1 MLYRLAFCLLTLG
14 VIGMCSWPSSG
25 QQPVAGESP
34 LRFVPDDSILFLHL
48 KSNAFW
54 NNPAFDEVKKRM
66 PAEKWKK
73 LEKEVFEIS
82 EQITT
87 ISRRNFESATI
98 ILDSWDVPQVPG
110 FAMLM
115 QSSVPV
121 DSNRFINSVK
131 KYIALK
137 FPFAIVAGNTRNAD
151 GVVME
156 QVANIQGKKLYA
168 CLIDPKTAAIGDVET
183 LNKIIKSK
191 NGATLAAF
199 ASTSRNAELAIG
211 LQVSENLHNQLIALM
226 QMGQVNQNMNQ
237 AEDATFGLGLSIIKA
252 AIDIKQLN
260 INARL
265 LQDFALDVRIDA
277 NSEQAAVRMERLFGS
292 LALTGEF
299 GLQHLQ
305 RLAANERNGEIREF
319 RKLFG
324 SLSEACAQ
332 STIKRDG
339 NKVLM
344 ALHSPGG
351 GKDISLAMAS
361 VISRMSLMQNRSIRQ
376 NNLRQMAIAMHN
388 YHNDYN
394 RLPSAGYYT
403 GTNGMMMQKDTRD
416 PSSKLGLS
424 WRVAILPY
432 LEQDNLF
439 KQFRTNEPWDSEHNK
454 KFIAMM
460 PKVYAMPGVEAGAG
474 LTYYQ
479 VFVAP
484 EKPANPQ
491 KQQFAP
497 MFTWGSRSLTLGQLS
512 VQDGTSNT
520 IMIAEAAKPV
530 IWTKPGD
537 LDVLGD
543 DQPLPKLGSVP
554 DEDDLLVVFGD
565 ASVRAIKRS
574 LPNAQEY
581 EKIMRQLIGRRDGMN
596 QDTDPIMVEPSRAE
610 GIGTFKRAEPRLEN
624 RK

>member
-1 MLYRLAFCLLTLG
+1 MLRIAFILLTLG
-14 VIGMCSWPSSG
+14 VIGLCSWPSSG
-25 QQPVAGESP
+25 QQPAAGESP
-34 LRFVPDDSILFLHL
+34 LRLIPDDSILYVHL
-48 KSNAFW
+48 KGNAFW

-87 ISRRNFESATI
+87 IPRRNFESATI
-98 ILDSWDVPQVPG
+98 MVDSWDVPQVPG

-137 FPFAIVAGNTRNAD
+137 FPFATVAGNTRNAD

-156 QVANIQGKKLYA
+156 QVANIQGKNLYA
-168 CLIDPKTAAIGDVET
+168 CLIDPKTPAIGDDET
-183 LNKIIKSK
+183 LSKIIKRK
-191 NGATLAAF
+191 NNVALTAF
-199 ASTSRNAELAIG
+199 ASTSGNAELGIG
-211 LQVSENLHNQLIALM
+211 LQISENLHNQLNALM
-226 QMGQVNQNMNQ
+226 LMGQAGRNMNP
-237 AEDATFGLGLSIIKA
+237 ADEATFGLGLSIIKA
-252 AIDIKQLN
+252 VIDIKQLN

-265 LQDFALDVRIDA
+265 LQDFAFDVRVDA

-305 RLAANERNGEIREF
+305 RLAANESNVEIREF
-319 RKLFG
+319 RKFFG

-339 NKVLM
+339 TKVLM
-344 ALHSPGG
+344 TLHSPGG
-351 GKDISLAMAS
+351 GKEISLAMAS
-361 VISRMSLMQNRSIRQ
+361 IISRMSLMQNRSLRQ
-376 NNLRQMAIAMHN
+376 SNLRQMAIAMHN

-394 RLPSAGYYT
+394 RLPSAGYYV
-403 GTNGMMMQKDTRD
+403 GGGGMRPQKDVQN
-416 PSSKLGLS
+416 SNSKLGLS

-454 KFIAMM
+454 KLIPMM
-460 PKVYAMPGVEAGAG
+460 PKIYSMPGVDAGVG

-484 EKPANPQ
+484 EKPADPQ
-491 KQQFAP
+491 KQRFAP
-497 MFTWGSRSLTLGQLS
+497 MFTPGRPLTLGQLT

-530 IWTKPGD
+530 IWTKPD
-537 LDVLGD
+537 DMEILGD

-554 DEDDLLVVFGD
+554 DEDDLLVAFGD

-574 LPNAQEY
+574 LPNAKEY
-581 EKIMRQLIGRRDGMN
+581 EKLMRQLIGRRDGMYE
-596 QDTDPIMVEPSRAE
+596 DTDPIMVEPSRAE
-610 GIGTFKRAEPRLEN
+610 GIGTFKPAEPRFEN